1 MALSDNTKIN
11 KSFRA
16 LINKEFTTNT
26 KKFFEEFGTNT
37 INMSMG
43 EVWSS
48 TISSTPATA
57 VTDGVAE
64 LYTEFTLSPLVG
76 FTTSV
81 FYFASGS
88 GFTPGTTINRVT
100 IDENLLQRNF
110 ISDKYGKEYTA
121 ILKDANGT
129 QVFPTDNIDWIF
141 DYQTGILSIQDPGQ
155 GSYTTPYKL
164 TVYQYV
170 GNFGGGSGN
179 PGTPN
184 DSIQFNSAGSFGG
197 SARLI
202 FKEQSGLTQLS
213 GSLQITGSSTAD
225 FFLVKSASLESFK
238 INNDGVVVLG
248 DFSSTPTVQNGG
260 IMYSSSNLWVG
271 S

>member
-1 MALSDNTKIN
+1 MALSDNTKID

-16 LINKEFTTNT
+16 LINKEFTTT
-26 KKFFEEFGTNT
+26 SKKFFEEFGANT

-64 LYTEFTLSPLVG
+64 LYTDFTLSPLVG
-76 FTTSV
+76 FTNSV

-88 GFTPGTTINRVT
+88 GFTPGTTINRGT

-110 ISDKYGKEYTA
+110 ISDKYGSAYTA

-141 DYQTGILSIQDPGQ
+141 DYQTGILSIQDPG
-155 GSYTTPYKL
+155 GGYTTPYKL

-179 PGTPN
+179 PDTPN

-202 FKEQSGLTQLS
+202 FKEPSGLTQLS
-213 GSLQITGSSTAD
+213 GSLQITGSSASD

-260 IMYSSSNLWVG
+260 IMYSSSNLWIG
-271 S
+271 SQ

>member
-16 LINKEFTTNT
+16 LINKEFTTNN
-26 KKFFEEFGTNT
+26 KKFFEEFGANT

-48 TISSTPATA
+48 TVSSTPATA

-88 GFTPGTTINRVT
+88 GFTPGTTINRGT

-110 ISDKYGKEYTA
+110 ISDKYGGGYTA

-129 QVFPTDNIDWIF
+129 VVPATDNIDWIF
-141 DYQTGILSIQDPGQ
+141 DYQTGILSIQDPG
-155 GSYTTPYKL
+155 GGYVTPYKL
-164 TVYQYV
+164 TVYQYI
-170 GNFGGGSGN
+170 GDFGAGQGTPGGSN
-179 PGTPN
+179 TQ
-184 DSIQFNSAGSFGG
+184 IQFNDAGSFEG
-197 SARLI
+197 SPRLT
-202 FKEQSGLTQLS
+202 FKKSTGFTQLS
-213 GSLQITGSSTAD
+213 GSLQITGSSTSD
-225 FFLVKSASLESFK
+225 FFLIKSSSFEAFK
-238 INNDGVVVLG
+238 VNNEGVTVLG
-248 DFSSTPTVQNGG
+248 EYSSDPTLVDGG
-260 IMYSSSNLWVG
+260 IMYSGSNFWLG
-271 S
+271 M

>member
-16 LINKEFTTNT
+16 LINKEFTTNN
-26 KKFFEEFGTNT
+26 KKFFEEFGANT

-48 TISSTPATA
+48 TVSSTPATA

-110 ISDKYGKEYTA
+110 ISDKYGVDYIAE
-121 ILKDANGT
+121 LKDANGT
-129 QVFPTDNIDWIF
+129 IVPSADNIDWIF

-179 PGTPN
+179 PDTPN
-184 DSIQFNSAGSFGG
+184 DSIQFNNAGSFGG
-197 SARLI
+197 SARLV
-202 FKEQSGLTQLS
+202 FKVLMIPSCLIGTTS
-213 GSLQITGSSTAD
+213 SSTSD

-248 DFSSTPTVQNGG
+248 DFSSTPTIQNGG
-260 IMYSSSNLWVG
+260 IMYSSSNLWIG

>member
-1 MALSDNTKIN
+1 MALSDNTKID

-16 LINKEFTTNT
+16 LINKEFTTT
-26 KKFFEEFGTNT
+26 SKKFFEEFGVNT

-64 LYTEFTLSPLVG
+64 LYTDFTLSPLVG
-76 FTTSV
+76 FTNSV

-88 GFTPGTTINRVT
+88 GFTPGTTINRGT

-110 ISDKYGKEYTA
+110 ISDKYGSAYTA

-141 DYQTGILSIQDPGQ
+141 DYQTGILSIQDPG
-155 GSYTTPYKL
+155 GGYTTPYKL

-179 PGTPN
+179 PDTPN

-202 FKEQSGLTQLS
+202 FKEPSGLTQLS
-213 GSLQITGSSTAD
+213 GSLQITGSSASD

-260 IMYSSSNLWVG
+260 IMYSSSNLWIG
-271 S
+271 SQ